1 MQPKKHTLPH
11 AACLDNDIHGPAR
24 SRRREYGVPYAHGR
38 PDQRYL
44 HLGYQKPSAVLRSTH
59 TPTFRM
65 TVSEAT
71 TSKRTDVGVVVVA
84 EAVLERC
91 KE

>member
-38 PDQRYL
+38 PDQRHL
-44 HLGYQKPSAVLRSTH
+44 HLRNQKPSAVLRSTH
-59 TPTFRM
+59 TDLSNDGIRSDNF
-65 TVSEAT
+65 
-71 TSKRTDVGVVVVA
+71 KTD
-84 EAVLERC
+84 
-91 KE
+91 